1 MGIISAIG
9 RTPEEHLSSLVQ
21 AKSGLRKLQHIE
33 SIYNNKIPVGE
44 INSSNEQL
52 AKDLTLPEDHNYTRT
67 AILGCLAAKHAIR
80 DAGLLTSNLKNDALI
95 SATTVGGMDMTER
108 YFKEFGSNPEVQK
121 YIDSHEAGDSTHK
134 IAQQLGIEGFVTT
147 ISTACSSGANALML
161 AARLIRSGMAER
173 VIAGGTDALSK
184 FTVNG
189 FNSLMI
195 LSGEACKPFDRHRD
209 GLNLGEAA
217 AYLVLES
224 ETAANRRGARIRA
237 WLSGYGNAN
246 DSHHQ
251 TASSPE
257 GDGAFLAMNAALK
270 SSGLQATQIDYVNA
284 HGTATPNNDLSES
297 KALLR
302 IFGDAIPPFSSTK
315 PFTGHTLAAAGAVE
329 AVFSIL
335 ALENGVVLPNLN
347 YKEPIRETGL
357 QPATVCIPNVMQHV
371 LSNSFGFGGNCTTL
385 ILSKS

>member
-9 RTPEEHLSSLVQ
+9 RTPEEQFSNLVQ
-21 AKSGLRKLQHIE
+21 AKSGLQKLQQID
-33 SIYNNKIPVGE
+33 SIYRNKIRVGE
-44 INSSNEQL
+44 INSFNEQL
-52 AKDLTLPEDHNYTRT
+52 AKELNLSHDHNYTRT
-67 AILGCLAAKHAIR
+67 AILGCLAAKWAVS
-80 DAGLLTSNLKNDALI
+80 DAGLSLSDLKNDALI

-121 YIDSHEAGDSTHK
+121 FIDSHEAGDSTNK
-134 IAQQLGIEGFVTT
+134 IAEHLGIDGFVTT

-161 AARLIRSGMAER
+161 AARLIRSGKAER

-184 FTVNG
+184 FTING

-195 LSGEACKPFDRHRD
+195 LSSEACKPFDRHRD

-224 ETAANRRGARIRA
+224 EASANSRGARIRA
-237 WLSGYGNAN
+237 WLSGYGNSN

-257 GDGAFLAMNAALK
+257 GDGAFLAMKAALE
-270 SSGLQATQIDYVNA
+270 SSGLQPAQIDYVNA

-302 IFGDAIPPFSSTK
+302 IFGDSVPPFSSTK

-335 ALENGVVLPNLN
+335 AMEKGVLLPNLN
-347 YKEPIRETGL
+347 YNEPIIETAL
-357 QPATVCIPNVMQHV
+357 QPETACTPKALQHV

-385 ILSKS
+385 ILSKP